1 MHGVSRRLVGALSA
15 MAAAVGV
22 LALPVAS
29 AGAATTSSCNI
40 TWGSLPKSSNV
51 ATVPSDFIT
60 NVRAGRH
67 TCYDRMVVDI
77 GEAGGFNSYDVRYV
91 DSVRAEGSGNAVPL
105 RGAGDLAVVV
115 RAPAYDEYGSTLYA
129 PHPCELVDVSGYST
143 FRQIAFAGS
152 YEGQTTFGLGVRA
165 RLPFRVFT
173 LAGPSAG
180 SGQDT
185 RVVIDVAH
193 AW

>member
-1 MHGVSRRLVGALSA
+1 

-22 LALPVAS
+22 VGVPAMS
-29 AGAATTSSCNI
+29 AQAATTPSCST
-40 TWGSLPKSSNV
+40 TWGSLPKSSNA
-51 ATVPSDFIT
+51 ATVPGDFIT
-60 NVRAGRH
+60 GVRAGRH

-77 GEAGGFNSYDVRYV
+77 GEAGGFSSYDVRYV
-91 DSVRAEGSGNAVPL
+91 DSVRSEGSGEVVPL
-105 RGAGDLAVVV
+105 RGAGDLAVIV
-115 RAPAYDEYGSTLYA
+115 RAPAYDEYGPTLYA
-129 PHPCELVDVSGYST
+129 PHPSELVDVAGYST